1 MSSLSQG
8 NRIMNKVLKGLK
20 WFAKSF
26 LWVIPLLLVI
36 DIVSKQVAQAMLVKG
51 TDVVAIPGLINF
63 YLTYNNGAAFSLF
76 GNLEDL
82 PRRIILISVS
92 ILGAALMIGLLAWKY
107 KKLDWWYKS
116 ALFMMI
122 AGDIGNFIDRAF
134 YKDGLVIDFIKF
146 SFWKNFAIFNLAD
159 SFLVVGVFILIVA
172 IIVEEVKETAKV
184 KKISSEDNK
193 GEEDENS
200 NSK

>member
-20 WFAKSF
+20 WFVKSF

-92 ILGAALMIGLLAWKY
+92 ILGAALMIGFLAWKY

-172 IIVEEVKETAKV
+172 IIVEEVKEIAKV

>member
-1 MSSLSQG
+1 
-8 NRIMNKVLKGLK
+8 MNKVLKGLK